1 MDSDRANRISSAIVG
16 GLMLC
21 LALLIIPIFAAT
33 IHWFVA
39 VDAAGPLP
47 VDAPLP
53 PGARAV
59 VWNKS
64 GYDPWPWG
72 TIQQNPLGFIL
83 WLVTV
88 GIWLTLLTILGR
100 LRLRL
105 MKKPPV

>member
-1 MDSDRANRISSAIVG
+1 VDSDRANRFSSAILG
-16 GLMLC
+16 GFMLC
-21 LALLIIPIFAAT
+21 LALLFFPIFIAT

-39 VDAAGPLP
+39 IDAAGPLP

-64 GYDPWPWG
+64 GYDAWHWG
-72 TIQQNPLGFIL
+72 TIQQNPLGFVI
-83 WLVTV
+83 WLLTV
-88 GIWLTLLTILGR
+88 GVWFALLTIVGR

-105 MKKPPV
+105 MKKPHV